1 MSVFIFNTANVLG
14 VETRQ
19 RTRIFLHDRY
29 ITTANNI
36 CFFERG
42 DAKIARHWENNAEN
56 TVGS

>member
-1 MSVFIFNTANVLG
+1 MSVFAFNTVNVLG

-19 RTRIFLHDRY
+19 QIFLHDRY

-36 CFFERG
+36 CFFKRG

-56 TVGS
+56 AVGS